1 MATCA
6 QMKKGEIY
14 ACPDCGVELQVIK
27 ECADEGKCA
36 AHQCKLTCCESE
48 MELRSDEREESSWAD
63 EAGG

>member
-6 QMKKGEIY
+6 QMKKDEIY

-36 AHQCKLTCCESE
+36 ADQCKLTCCDSE
-48 MELRSDEREESSWAD
+48 MELRSDAPQQSSWAD